1 MKKTT
6 RIRVRLGWLAL
17 ALLLGGCGEASDP
30 ATDGAGATTTDGAGG
45 STGAAPGSSGGTST
59 GGSAASGGAIFDPG
73 GAGSSTGG
81 VLEPSGGENTG
92 GAVTPTGGLNTGG
105 TVSPSG
111 GVASGGL
118 ATGGASTGGVATGGL
133 ATAGAGTGGVATGG
147 VTTGGVGTGG
157 VATGGT
163 VADPRG
169 MTLYYVRHA
178 ETVANALDDHNPS
191 AEDADT
197 LTELGQ
203 RQVSELT
210 AYLLDNGVMP
220 DAVLVS
226 PALRSQRTIEPFLVS
241 TGLVGIVWP
250 ELWECCGTE
259 PTGAPLPT
267 EPARY
272 DFFTVSVEAQNLGLR
287 EGDPGT
293 FWRID
298 TYEQG
303 LYMVMQARDLLLA
316 EYGQSGKTVLIS
328 GHAVSGSVL
337 IGLLRGLDLTAG
349 VEQTG
354 PNAIY
359 MMNTGV
365 QLLFQDPASG
375 LFELAGTNINHPATE

>member
-1 MKKTT
+1 MKKMA
-6 RIRVRLGWLAL
+6 RMPVRLGGLAL
-17 ALLLGGCGEASDP
+17 ALLLGGCGEAADP
-30 ATDGAGATTTDGAGG
+30 ATDGAGATTAD
-45 STGAAPGSSGGTST
+45 
-59 GGSAASGGAIFDPG
+59 GAIFDPG

-81 VLEPSGGENTG
+81 VLEPTGGVNTG
-92 GAVTPTGGLNTGG
+92 GAVTPSGGAGTGG
-105 TVSPSG
+105 VSTP
-111 GVASGGL
+111 
-118 ATGGASTGGVATGGL
+118 TGGAATGGL
-133 ATAGAGTGGVATGG
+133 ATAGTAGSQASTGGAATGGAGTGGEVSPTGG
-147 VTTGGVGTGG
+147 AVT
-157 VATGGT
+157 
-163 VADPRG
+163 DPRG

-178 ETVANALDDHNPS
+178 ETVANAADDHSPS

-210 AYLLDNGVMP
+210 AYLLDNGVVP

-226 PALRSQRTIEPFLVS
+226 PALRSQHTIEPFLVS
-241 TGLVGIVWP
+241 AGLVGVVWP
-250 ELWECCGTE
+250 ELWECCGTD

-272 DFFTVSVEAQNLGLR
+272 DFFTVSVEAQNMGLR
-287 EGDPGT
+287 ADDPGT
-293 FWRID
+293 FWQID

-303 LYMVMQARDLLLA
+303 LFMVMQARDLLLA
-316 EYGQSGKTVLIS
+316 GYGQSGKTVLIS

-349 VEQTG
+349 IEQTG

-365 QLLFQDPASG
+365 QLLVQDPATG
-375 LFELAGTNINHPATE
+375 IFELEGSNVNHPATE